1 MSAYSRN
8 QQLAA
13 YNSVAAHGGVAHD
26 DPHRLVLMLLDGAQQ
41 RIQAARG
48 CMERGDRAQKAQML
62 QRALAI
68 IDELRASLDPQRGGV
83 LANNLGDLYDYMG
96 RQLIRANVEE
106 RVACL
111 DEVLAL
117 LAEIR
122 NAWVAIAPETGRAAP
137 AALATRAG

>member
-13 YNSVAAHGGVAHD
+13 YHSVAVHGGVAQD

-48 CMERGDRAQKAQML
+48 CLQRGDRAQKAQML

-68 IDELRASLDPQRGGV
+68 IDELRASLDAQGGGA
-83 LANNLGDLYDYMG
+83 LAHNLSDLYEYMG
-96 RQLIRANVEE
+96 RQLIRANAED
-106 RVACL
+106 RSACL

-122 NAWVAIAPETGRAAP
+122 SAWVAIAPDPARGAHVAP
-137 AALATRAG
+137 AARTG

>member
-1 MSAYSRN
+1 MSAYARN

-13 YNSVAAHGGVAHD
+13 YHSVAAHGGVAQD
-26 DPHRLVLMLLDGAQQ
+26 DPHRLVLMLMDGAQQ
-41 RIQAARG
+41 RIHAARG
-48 CMERGDRAQKAQML
+48 SLQRGERAQKAQML

-68 IDELRASLDPQRGGV
+68 IDELRASLDLQRGGA
-83 LANNLGDLYDYMG
+83 LASNLGDLYDYMG
-96 RQLIRANVEE
+96 RQLIRANVED

-122 NAWVAIAPETGRAAP
+122 GAWVAIAPDAGRAPP
-137 AALATRAG
+137 AARAG

>member
-13 YNSVAAHGGVAHD
+13 YHSVAVHGGVAHD

-41 RIQAARG
+41 RLQAARG
-48 CMERGDRAQKAQML
+48 SMQRGDRAQKAQML

-68 IDELRASLDPQRGGV
+68 IDELRASLDTQRGGA
-83 LANNLGDLYDYMG
+83 LAHNLGDLYEYMG
-96 RQLIRANVEE
+96 RQLIRANAED
-106 RVACL
+106 RVASV

-122 NAWVAIAPETGRAAP
+122 SAWVAIGPEPARAAP
-137 AALATRAG
+137 LASQAHTG